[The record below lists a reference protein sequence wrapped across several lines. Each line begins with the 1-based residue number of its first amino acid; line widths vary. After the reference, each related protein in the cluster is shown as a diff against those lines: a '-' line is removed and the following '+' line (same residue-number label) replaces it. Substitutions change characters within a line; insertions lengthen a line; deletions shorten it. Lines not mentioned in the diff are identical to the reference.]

1 MSTKFLSPGWRMP
14 RNANQSKQ
22 SNYSMYIDVG
32 GSSSNIDT
40 NYYLPSGTNPKSISF
55 WLKNVDP
62 NGWITTG
69 YQYTVHGGALSTGQ
83 GFGVGIIGSS
93 SGAYIWFIGHSTAD
107 YFIPS
112 SATGTM
118 TTNVWYHIVVTY
130 DNTRTN
136 NLHFYLDGVKIDE
149 ANESLNTSSANS
161 VKIGANATG
170 GGGSGS
176 QYVYVNQV
184 CFFDYALSSS
194 QVTTLWGGGT
204 SVSNPMALPSPPKA
218 YYPLGTPAWNGQY
231 LAENNAIGDYV
242 FDFDGVDDYIDCS
255 SISSIPSATELT
267 VSFWANTNS
276 TSQNQVVFGD
286 NSSSPIFSF
295 EYWGSSNKMFFE
307 YGTGTY
313 AYLTL
318 TSVVTAGNWH
328 NVVLVYNASGASNTD
343 KIKIYVDG
351 VDKSSLL
358 TYVGTIPTSLNA
370 SIGNFWI
377 GNGQNYNQS
386 FNGKI
391 SNAQI
396 FNTALPAT
404 DVETL
409 YNYGSPI
416 RTLANIP
423 QSSNLKAWYKL
434 DASEIYNSSSTE
446 WIVNNQAANYKTALD
461 FSGDGAHNGVQVTSD
476 LMSGYTNFT
485 WSIWAN
491 AKAFPD
497 AANYLFRGGSQSY
510 LRESAG
516 NLNFFIN
523 IGGTF
528 TPLSVGFT
536 STNEWS
542 HIVGIVDQANSKMK
556 IFINGVLKATRACG
570 SGTILTSS
578 PFSVGCDP
586 ALVQYAWDGLLSN
599 AQVWNLALTDGAAST
614 VGDVAGGEIAA
625 LYNNGTPLTSSI
637 PQSSNNKLWLKMDN
651 LTTGIQDS
659 SGNSNNATAD
669 SEIVQVDSFVST
681 GNGES
686 SGMTQA
692 NLVQSDLQTVAPYS
706 KYAMSFDGTD
716 SLTVGSLFN
725 QVQDVFS
732 VSAWI
737 NFTSN
742 PGYQMIL
749 SDNIWFANYTANNIG
764 LDIKNSSGNYYDNS
778 GGIAQGTNF
787 VIPSDL
793 RTNKWIN
800 VAFSYVGSSSG
811 TTAVV
816 KMYLNGVEMVNTT
829 VTYSTGNAN
838 LQNASNVYLGARN
851 GNAHYLNGSLS
862 NVSVW
867 NFALSPSQIREIYNQ
882 GLPSDLNS
890 FSGTAPVAWWQ
901 LGENSS
907 YVGGWTF
914 ADEIGSNNGTSGNLP
929 ETALTNGVGTTANGT
944 STGMSEGN
952 LVGNAP
958 YSTGNAISSG
968 MAVTAKGTDV
978 PPGIE
983 VDFLVIAGG
992 GGGGSDP
999 DSGWGGGGGAGGYRN
1014 SYNNETSG
1022 GGSSAE
1028 NNLLLSANTNYTV
1041 TVGNGGAGD
1050 TNGQDSVFATIT
1062 SVGGGA
1068 GGASPTDPAN
1078 NGGSGGGAARNSI
1091 GGNGTGTANQGFD
1104 GSATTSTVIAGG
1116 GGGAGSAGGSGVGY
1130 GYANSPDADGGI
1142 GLESSITGTAVKRG
1156 GGGSAPYG
1164 GAGTW
1169 GGGEAPTGGVPSSG
1183 TPNTGG
1189 GGGGRRNAG
1198 SGATGGSGVVILRYS
1213 NTKTITVGAGL
1224 TTAGEQ
1230 TDGSDKYI
1238 VFTAGTGNVS
1248 FS

>member
-1 MSTKFLSPGWRMP
+1 MSNYYNRQWRLP
-14 RNANQSKQ
+14 NNENKDKQ

-32 GSSSNIDT
+32 GASAHIDT

-55 WLKNVDP
+55 WLKNVHP
-62 NGWITTG
+62 SGWITTG

-83 GFGVGIIGSS
+83 GFGIGIIGSS
-93 SGAYIWFIGHSTAD
+93 SGAYIWFIGHSTGD

-686 SGMTQA
+686 SGMNQS

-706 KYAMSFDGTD
+706 KYAMSFSGTGD
-716 SLTVGSLFN
+716 YIDLNSDISLSGN
-725 QVQDVFS
+725 KS
-732 VSAWI
+732 VSFWV
-737 NFTSN
+737 NFTSTVYGVVFGGATN
-742 PGYQMIL
+742 
-749 SDNIWFANYTANNIG
+749 
-764 LDIKNSSGNYYDNS
+764 NYYPFIDSTNIS
-778 GGIAQGTNF
+778 IRNGGTVSSFAHGGITAGVWYHICITGDGTN
-787 VIPSDL
+787 
-793 RTNKWIN
+793 
-800 VAFSYVGSSSG
+800 A
-811 TTAVV
+811 TA
-816 KMYLNGVEMVNTT
+816 
-829 VTYSTGNAN
+829 
-838 LQNASNVYLGARN
+838 
-851 GNAHYLNGSLS
+851 YLNGSSLGTQTDRGFTFKLINGEHTGLYGVDGKLS
-862 NVSVW
+862 NCAIW
-867 NFALSPSQIREIYNQ
+867 NTVLTSSEVREVYNE
-882 GLPSDLNS
+882 GLPSNLNN
-890 FSGTAPVAWWQ
+890 FSGTAPVSWWQ

-907 YVGGWTF
+907 YVSGWTF
-914 ADEIGSNNGTSGNLP
+914 ADEIGSNNGTGYGLA
-929 ETALTNGVGTTANGT
+929 EIDLTNGVGTTANGV
-944 STGMSEGN
+944 SSGMSEGN
-952 LVGNAP
+952 LVGDAP
-958 YSTGNAISSG
+958 YSTANALSTN
-968 MAVTAKGTDV
+968 MVVTSRV
-978 PPGIE
+978 
-983 VDFLVIAGG
+983 
-992 GGGGSDP
+992 S
-999 DSGWGGGGGAGGYRN
+999 
-1014 SYNNETSG
+1014 
-1022 GGSSAE
+1022 
-1028 NNLLLSANTNYTV
+1028 
-1041 TVGNGGAGD
+1041 
-1050 TNGQDSVFATIT
+1050 
-1062 SVGGGA
+1062 
-1068 GGASPTDPAN
+1068 
-1078 NGGSGGGAARNSI
+1078 GSGN
-1091 GGNGTGTANQGFD
+1091 
-1104 GSATTSTVIAGG
+1104 
-1116 GGGAGSAGGSGVGY
+1116 
-1130 GYANSPDADGGI
+1130 
-1142 GLESSITGTAVKRG
+1142 
-1156 GGGSAPYG
+1156 
-1164 GAGTW
+1164 
-1169 GGGEAPTGGVPSSG
+1169 
-1183 TPNTGG
+1183 TP
-1189 GGGGRRNAG
+1189 
-1198 SGATGGSGVVILRYS
+1198 
-1213 NTKTITVGAGL
+1213 
-1224 TTAGEQ
+1224 
-1230 TDGSDKYI
+1230 
-1238 VFTAGTGNVS
+1238 
-1248 FS
+1248 

>member
-434 DASEIYNSSSTE
+434 DASEIYNSSTTDWSVDNNKYPSTYNSS
-446 WIVNNQAANYKTALD
+446 INLVRASSQKIDIANGSELD
-461 FSGDGAHNGVQVTSD
+461 FTED
-476 LMSGYTNFT
+476 FT
-485 WSIWAN
+485 MSIWV
-491 AKAFPD
+491 
-497 AANYLFRGGSQSY
+497 
-510 LRESAG
+510 
-516 NLNFFIN
+516 NL
-523 IGGTF
+523 T
-528 TPLSVGFT
+528 T
-536 STNEWS
+536 SNNNM
-542 HIVGIVDQANSKMK
+542 GIFNKTSQANSNGVTLFKRGGANFEFYVSEYSNVLTFASQGDN
-556 IFINGVLKATRACG
+556 IWQQITITLNRTTGERVAYINGEQAATLTHIKTFAFPNQGWDIGTFATNSLNYLDAKVSNFKLFNTVL
-570 SGTILTSS
+570 S
-578 PFSVGCDP
+578 PTE
-586 ALVQYAWDGLLSN
+586 VQ
-599 AQVWNLALTDGAAST
+599 T
-614 VGDVAGGEIAA
+614 
-625 LYNNGTPLTSSI
+625 LYNNGTPLTDMSSFTSLKGWWKLNNL
-637 PQSSNNKLWLKMDN
+637 SSG
-651 LTTGIQDS
+651 LTDS
-659 SGNSNNATAD
+659 SSNSNNATITSGTNEYAGFVNALAGD
-669 SEIVQVDSFVST
+669 ST
-681 GNGES
+681 
-686 SGMTQA
+686 GMTQA

-706 KYAMSFDGTD
+706 KYAMNFDAGSSDYIDLGSDSSLNIAGNDFSCSLWFNTTTTAGNKPLFALEAFSNKFAMTIEGASSFKNVGFSFNWNTAGSSTYYYNGGNNLTDG
-716 SLTVGSLFN
+716 N
-725 QVQDVFS
+725 
-732 VSAWI
+732 WH
-737 NFTSN
+737 
-742 PGYQMIL
+742 
-749 SDNIWFANYTANNIG
+749 NYIIT
-764 LDIKNSSGNYYDNS
+764 K
-778 GGIAQGTNF
+778 QGTT
-787 VIPSDL
+787 VQAYID
-793 RTNKWIN
+793 
-800 VAFSYVGSSSG
+800 GSAI
-811 TTAVV
+811 TF
-816 KMYLNGVEMVNTT
+816 
-829 VTYSTGNAN
+829 GN
-838 LQNASNVYLGARN
+838 
-851 GNAHYLNGSLS
+851 LNGSASSSNANRIARWYHGYYDGKISNISLWDKQLS
-862 NVSVW
+862 SSEV
-867 NFALSPSQIREIYNQ
+867 REIYNE

-890 FSGTAPVAWWQ
+890 HSAYSNLVSWWQ

-907 YVGGWTF
+907 FATNWIC
-914 ADEIGSNNGTSGNLP
+914 ADEKGTNNGTSANMGVD
-929 ETALTNGVGTTANGT
+929 ALTNGVGTTANGI
-944 STGMSEGN
+944 STGMSEGS
-952 LVGNAP
+952 LIGNAP
-958 YSTGNAISSG
+958 YSTANAVSSG

-978 PPGIE
+978 P
-983 VDFLVIAGG
+983 
-992 GGGGSDP
+992 
-999 DSGWGGGGGAGGYRN
+999 
-1014 SYNNETSG
+1014 
-1022 GGSSAE
+1022 
-1028 NNLLLSANTNYTV
+1028 
-1041 TVGNGGAGD
+1041 
-1050 TNGQDSVFATIT
+1050 
-1062 SVGGGA
+1062 
-1068 GGASPTDPAN
+1068 
-1078 NGGSGGGAARNSI
+1078 
-1091 GGNGTGTANQGFD
+1091 
-1104 GSATTSTVIAGG
+1104 
-1116 GGGAGSAGGSGVGY
+1116 
-1130 GYANSPDADGGI
+1130 
-1142 GLESSITGTAVKRG
+1142 
-1156 GGGSAPYG
+1156 
-1164 GAGTW
+1164 
-1169 GGGEAPTGGVPSSG
+1169 
-1183 TPNTGG
+1183 
-1189 GGGGRRNAG
+1189 
-1198 SGATGGSGVVILRYS
+1198 
-1213 NTKTITVGAGL
+1213 
-1224 TTAGEQ
+1224 
-1230 TDGSDKYI
+1230 
-1238 VFTAGTGNVS
+1238 
-1248 FS
+1248 